1 MHNLNS
7 GKSGQNIW
15 PTSLIFKKK
24 ISKENNNPRGEN
36 SPNLVTLLRA
46 GLLYKNSPLDT
57 GFISQRTFPL

>member
-1 MHNLNS
+1 MADFFNF
-7 GKSGQNIW
+7 Q
-15 PTSLIFKKK
+15 KK